1 MRLQARTFGL
11 DMCKVAKIVILLKHL
26 RLICNTKFRGV
37 LKNLYK
43 LDLCMGTWAFFG
55 NETYCMG
62 ILRFLYANGNHDC
75 VRMLFE
81 K

>member
-1 MRLQARTFGL
+1 
-11 DMCKVAKIVILLKHL
+11 
-26 RLICNTKFRGV
+26 
-37 LKNLYK
+37 LYK

>member
-43 LDLCMGTWAFFG
+43 LDFCMGTWAFFG
-55 NETYCMG
+55 NVD
-62 ILRFLYANGNHDC
+62 ILYGNTEILVC
-75 VRMLFE
+75 KRKPRLCE
-81 K
+81 KK